1 MKMIKLIAFLNR
13 APGMTMEEFKERWV
27 VEHTK
32 LSSKLPG
39 LKGYRINVA
48 VPTQPNGNAPRY
60 DGTAELWW
68 DSLEDMEASFAT
80 AIGADAGADADSFCA
95 LRAHLYTE
103 EFIVMPGPLPDT
115 RTRG

>member
-1 MKMIKLIAFLNR
+1 MIKLIAFLKR
-13 APGMTMEEFKERWV
+13 KPGMTMDEFRDRWV

-39 LKGYRINVA
+39 CKGYRINLA
-48 VPTQPNGNAPRY
+48 IAAQPDGAPDY

-68 DSLEDMEASFAT
+68 DSLEEMEASFAT
-80 AIGADAGADADSFCA
+80 RIGQDAGADGDAFTLVRS
-95 LRAHLYTE
+95 HLYTE
-103 EFIVMPGPLPDT
+103 EHIVIPGPLPDN

>member
-1 MKMIKLIAFLNR
+1 MIKLVAFLNR
-13 APGMTMEEFKERWV
+13 TPGMTMEEFKERWV

-32 LSSKLPG
+32 ISSKLPG
-39 LKGYRINVA
+39 LKGYRINIA
-48 VPTQPNGNAPRY
+48 LPTQPNGEPPRY

-68 DSLEDMEASFAT
+68 DSLEDMEASFT
-80 AIGADAGADADSFCA
+80 TGIGVDAGADGDAFTS

-103 EFIVMPGPLPDT
+103 EFIVVPGPLPDT

>member
-1 MKMIKLIAFLNR
+1 MIKLIAFLKR
-13 APGMTMEEFKERWV
+13 KPGMTMEEFRDRWV
-27 VEHTK
+27 VEHTR

-39 LKGYRINVA
+39 CKGYRINIA
-48 VPTQPNGNAPRY
+48 LPTQPDGAPDY

-68 DSLEDMEASFAT
+68 DSLEEMEASFAT
-80 AIGADAGADADSFCA
+80 QIGQDAGADGDAFTI

-103 EFIVMPGPLPDT
+103 EHIVLPGPLPDT